1 MPVVLCVDGDEEVRD
16 WLDLV
21 LGEAGYEVHF
31 AEMASD
37 VVKPLRD
44 NFRLDLLITDFEM
57 SEESISGLALAKLA
71 RNSQPDLPIVFLS
84 ELSDL
89 EEKVE
94 EIARP
99 MLILK
104 KPIGRD
110 ALVAAI
116 RGFLGTEI

>member
-1 MPVVLCVDGDEEVRD
+1 MPVVLCVDGDEELRD

-21 LGEAGYEVHF
+21 LGEAGYEVHL

-71 RNSQPDLPIVFLS
+71 RNSQPDLPIIFLS
-84 ELSDL
+84 DLSDL
-89 EEKVE
+89 EAKVG

-104 KPIGRD
+104 KPVGRD
-110 ALVAAI
+110 ALVAALQ
-116 RGFLGTEI
+116 GLLATEI